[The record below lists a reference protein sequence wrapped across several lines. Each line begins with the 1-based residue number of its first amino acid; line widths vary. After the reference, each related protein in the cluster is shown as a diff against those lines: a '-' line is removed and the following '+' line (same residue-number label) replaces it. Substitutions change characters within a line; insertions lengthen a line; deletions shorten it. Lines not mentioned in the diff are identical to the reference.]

1 MTLNELTNMM
11 WYVQE
16 MIILDKD
23 HDQIAYADIEDLK
36 SQAIFVGD
44 NMELRS
50 DNYKDLKGR
59 YIQSFGAIDDFV
71 IITLKK

>member
-1 MTLNELTNMM
+1 MMTLNELTNMM

-16 MIILDKD
+16 MIIVEGKMPETANTDK
-23 HDQIAYADIEDLK
+23 IRET
-36 SQAIFVGD
+36 AIFAGD
-44 NMELRS
+44 NAELRS